1 MDGAKKRNIRVW
13 TAMDVDEIKKKLLL
27 IEDLYGSC
35 ANCKQLGLNYLKDK
49 SCPGCK
55 TVFKYMA
62 TRLKNPG
69 EISKILSRIEAEKLD
84 LKLIDREDFDRAAAK
99 DVLGG
104 LFAPKE

>member
-1 MDGAKKRNIRVW
+1 
-13 TAMDVDEIKKKLLL
+13 VDEIKKKLLL